1 MDEIDRIVDRAGR
14 SRRTGFDRPI
24 VESYEQAAAIAR
36 DLAAKLATLPWSDK
50 ALLISDVRLLETAL
64 KRRADTLR
72 AGMTE
77 TSAEIVRLNRG
88 TGAAG
93 AYAAGGRLGARRR
106 T

>member
-1 MDEIDRIVDRAGR
+1 MDEISRIVERAGR

-36 DLAAKLATLPWSDK
+36 DLAERLASLPWSDK
-50 ALLISDVRLLETAL
+50 ALLISDVRMLETAL

-72 AGMTE
+72 AGMSE
-77 TSAEIVRLNRG
+77 TSAEIIRLNRG

-106 T
+106 P

>member
-1 MDEIDRIVDRAGR
+1 MDEIGRILDRAGR

-24 VESYEQAAAIAR
+24 VESYEQAAAIAH
-36 DLAAKLATLPWSDK
+36 DLAERLAALPWSDR
-50 ALLISDVRLLETAL
+50 ATLISDVRLLEAAL

-72 AGMTE
+72 AGMSE

-88 TGAAG
+88 AGAAG

-106 T
+106 K

>member
-1 MDEIDRIVDRAGR
+1 MDEIGRIVERASR

-36 DLAAKLATLPWSDK
+36 DLAERLATLPWSDK

-72 AGMTE
+72 AGMSE

-88 TGAAG
+88 TGATG
-93 AYAAGGRLGARRR
+93 AYATCGRLGARRR
-106 T
+106 S

>member
-1 MDEIDRIVDRAGR
+1 MDEIRRIVERAGR

-36 DLAAKLATLPWSDK
+36 DLAERLASLPWSDK
-50 ALLISDVRLLETAL
+50 ALLISDVRMLETAL

-72 AGMTE
+72 AGMSE
-77 TSAEIVRLNRG
+77 TSAEIIRLNRG

-106 T
+106 P

>member
-1 MDEIDRIVDRAGR
+1 MDEIGRIVDRAGR
-14 SRRTGFDRPI
+14 SRRAGYDLPI

-36 DLAAKLATLPWSDK
+36 DLAERLADLPWSDR

-64 KRRADTLR
+64 KRRADSLR
-72 AGMTE
+72 AGMSE

-93 AYAAGGRLGARRR
+93 AYATGGRLGARRR
-106 T
+106 K

>member
-1 MDEIDRIVDRAGR
+1 MDEIDRIIDRAGR

-36 DLAAKLATLPWSDK
+36 DLAERLADLPWLDR

-72 AGMTE
+72 VDMRE

-106 T
+106 K

>member
-1 MDEIDRIVDRAGR
+1 MDEIGRIVERAGR

-36 DLAAKLATLPWSDK
+36 DLAERLATLPWSDK

-77 TSAEIVRLNRG
+77 TSAEIIRLNHG

>member
-1 MDEIDRIVDRAGR
+1 MDEIGRIVERAGR

-36 DLAAKLATLPWSDK
+36 DLAERLATLPWSDK

-72 AGMTE
+72 AGMSE
-77 TSAEIVRLNRG
+77 TSAEIIRLNRG
-88 TGAAG
+88 TGAVG

-106 T
+106 P

>member
-1 MDEIDRIVDRAGR
+1 MDEIGRIVERAGR

-36 DLAAKLATLPWSDK
+36 DLAERLASLPWSDK

-72 AGMTE
+72 AGMSE
-77 TSAEIVRLNRG
+77 TSAEIIRLNRG

-106 T
+106 P

>member
-1 MDEIDRIVDRAGR
+1 MDEIDRIVERAGR

-72 AGMTE
+72 AEMTE

-88 TGAAG
+88 RGATG

>member
-1 MDEIDRIVDRAGR
+1 MDEIGRIVERAGR

-36 DLAAKLATLPWSDK
+36 DLADRLATLPWSDK

-64 KRRADTLR
+64 KRRAETLR
-72 AGMTE
+72 AGMIE

-106 T
+106 K